1 MSVAHLVRVG
11 LMGSVGKF
19 VAADSCVYVRDS
31 EVICRTDRGLEIGQV
46 ICDLPEADSFDP
58 ESDSTDGAILRPTTP
73 EDQLILDRL
82 DRHRDKAFF
91 ACQKLLKENGF
102 NNVLVDVE
110 HLFDGESVFFYFLG
124 KPDPALEKLTE
135 QLAET
140 YDRKVRFKKFAESL
154 AEGCGPDCGTK
165 DGGCSSSGCGSCK
178 LSGSCGK

>member
-1 MSVAHLVRVG
+1 MSVSHLVRVG
-11 LMGSVGKF
+11 LMGAVGKF

-31 EVICRTDRGLEIGQV
+31 DVICRTQRGLERGQV
-46 ICDLPEADSFDP
+46 ICELPEAESFDP
-58 ESDSTDGAILRPTTP
+58 ESDSTDGSILRPTTP

-82 DRHRDKAFF
+82 ERHRDKAFH
-91 ACQKLLKENGF
+91 ACQQLLVERGF
-102 NNVLVDVE
+102 KNVLVDVE

-124 KPDPALEKLTE
+124 APDPALEKLTE
-135 QLAET
+135 HLAET

-165 DGGCSSSGCGSCK
+165 EGGCSSTGCGSCK